1 MILRSRRF
9 PRSQRPAPPDRFATS
24 FGDARRPAA
33 AKATAVRRSG
43 TREGGSAFA
52 ATAAAVIVSAQPT
65 NMKRITSRQNALVA
79 RYRAVAQGAE
89 PGLIL
94 LDGLHLV
101 EAAAA
106 AGLRVRHVMIA
117 GDASD
122 RRDIQ
127 TLIARLATN
136 GSDIAVGSA
145 PVMAAAS
152 PVRSS
157 SPIVAIAERPVHLD
171 DRLFTGPAPL
181 VLIACDVQDPGN
193 VGAIARV
200 GEAGGATGMIAAGEC
215 ADPFGWKA
223 LRGSMGSAFRIPIA
237 VRQSFEATAE
247 IARQRGIRLY
257 AAVPRGG
264 TPLPSCDLRSSSAVM
279 LGAEGAGLP
288 DSVLELSDDR
298 LTIPMRPDVESVNVA
313 TAAALIVYEAQRQRS
328 DLQS

>member
-1 MILRSRRF
+1 
-9 PRSQRPAPPDRFATS
+9 
-24 FGDARRPAA
+24 
-33 AKATAVRRSG
+33 
-43 TREGGSAFA
+43 
-52 ATAAAVIVSAQPT
+52 VIVSAQPT

-89 PGLIL
+89 PDLIL

-122 RRDIQ
+122 RYDIQ

-136 GSDIAVGSA
+136 GSDIAAGSA

-171 DRLFTGPAPL
+171 DHLFTGPAPL

-200 GEAGGATGMIAAGEC
+200 GEAGGATGMIAAGEG

-223 LRGSMGSAFRIPIA
+223 LRGSMGSSLRLPIA
-237 VRQSFEATAE
+237 VRATAE
-247 IARQRGIRLY
+247 KAVREARQRGCRLV
-257 AAVPRGG
+257 AAVPRDGRSMFD
-264 TPLPSCDLRSSSAVM
+264 TDLRGPVAIVV
-279 LGAEGAGLP
+279 GGEGRGLAP
-288 DSVLELSDDR
+288 SVLDHADQHV
-298 LTIPMRPDVESVNVA
+298 TIPMRPPVESLNTAV
-313 TAAALIVYEAQRQRS
+313 TAALLVYEAYRQR
-328 DLQS
+328 LETARP